1 MRRTLF
7 SLVLALAATPA
18 LAGGVMHYADKAAL
32 PAGGE
37 EREVAALFD
46 TWNAALATGNPHKV
60 ADLYAPDGVLLPTV
74 SNEVRASREQI
85 ENYFEMFLTKKPK
98 GVINYRTVRVLDDD
112 SAVDAGVYTFTLT
125 DKGVRASRE
134 QIENYFEM
142 FLTKKPKGVINYR
155 TVRVLDDDSAV
166 DAGVYT
172 FTLTDKSGK
181 KSDVQARYTF
191 VYEKRDGK
199 WLIINHHS
207 SAMPEVDTRAAVAK
221 TK

>member
-1 MRRTLF
+1 MRRTLS

-18 LAGGVMHYADKAAL
+18 LAGGVMHYTDKAKL

-46 TWNAALATGNPHKV
+46 TWNAALASGDPEKV

-85 ENYFEMFLTKKPK
+85 EKYFEMFLTKKPK
-98 GVINYRTVRVLDDD
+98 GVVNYRTVRVLDDD

-125 DKGVRASRE
+125 DK
-134 QIENYFEM
+134 N
-142 FLTKKPKGVINYR
+142 
-155 TVRVLDDDSAV
+155 
-166 DAGVYT
+166 
-172 FTLTDKSGK
+172 GK
-181 KSDVQARYTF
+181 TSDVQARYTF

>member
-7 SLVLALAATPA
+7 SLVLAVAATPA
-18 LAGGVMHYADKAAL
+18 LAGGVMHYTGKAKL

-85 ENYFEMFLTKKPK
+85 ENYFEMFLTKKPQ
-98 GVINYRTVRVLDDD
+98 GVVNYRTVRVLDDD

-125 DKGVRASRE
+125 DKA
-134 QIENYFEM
+134 
-142 FLTKKPKGVINYR
+142 
-155 TVRVLDDDSAV
+155 
-166 DAGVYT
+166 
-172 FTLTDKSGK
+172 GK
-181 KSDVQARYTF
+181 KSNVQARYTF

-207 SAMPEVDTRAAVAK
+207 SAMPEVDAPKVAK
-221 TK
+221 FK

>member
-7 SLVLALAATPA
+7 SLVLAVAATPA
-18 LAGGVMHYADKAAL
+18 LAGGVMHYTDKAKL

-85 ENYFEMFLTKKPK
+85 ENYFEMFLTKKPQ
-98 GVINYRTVRVLDDD
+98 GVVNYRTVRVLDD

-125 DKGVRASRE
+125 DKA
-134 QIENYFEM
+134 
-142 FLTKKPKGVINYR
+142 
-155 TVRVLDDDSAV
+155 
-166 DAGVYT
+166 
-172 FTLTDKSGK
+172 GK
-181 KSDVQARYTF
+181 KSNVQARYTF

-207 SAMPEVDTRAAVAK
+207 SAMPEVDTRATVAK
-221 TK
+221 AK